1 MRYTT
6 RKQQKSNKIKLLAGK
21 RCYLSNY
28 AQVESVAIHHI
39 NIQIIPKTIGIGI
52 FFVIL

>member
-1 MRYTT
+1 MRYAT
-6 RKQQKSNKIKLLAGK
+6 RKRQKSSRVKLLAGK

-28 AQVESVAIHHI
+28 AQVENVAIHHI